1 MMSLCLISAYIR
13 AGLQALVTQYNIV
26 SQRLNIQKI
35 NILNRNPDS
44 FIDLRKMA
52 EQYQIMAIDSRD
64 TQTNPK
70 TEEQK
75 PEPQRP
81 KNELVCPSPRTKKS
95 EYGKNI

>member
-13 AGLQALVTQYNIV
+13 AELQALSTQYNIV
-26 SQRLNIQKI
+26 SQRHNIQKI

-75 PEPQRP
+75 PEPQNS
-81 KNELVCPSPRTKKS
+81 KIEKKFVHQLES
-95 EYGKNI
+95 RYSI